1 MRTLKDNQRK
11 KMILAAVVIL
21 IIGSIIVGICTNNA
35 TNADTTETCE
45 HEYVTKYDEINHWQ
59 ECSKCGF
66 VKADSIVEHSY
77 NEKGKCECGATKSTC
92 EHEYVT
98 KHNKTNHWEECS
110 KCGAIKEDSVKE
122 HTYDKNGKCECGETK
137 STEETCE
144 HEYVTK
150 YDKTNHWQ
158 ECSKC
163 GFIKADS
170 IVEHAYDENG
180 KCECG
185 ATKKT
190 EETCEH
196 EYVTKYDETDHWQ
209 ECSKCGFIKANS
221 IVEHAYD
228 ENGKCECGATKK
240 TEETCEHEYVTKY
253 DKTNHWEACSKC
265 GEVKANSTEKHTFDE
280 SGKCKCGATKQT
292 EETCKHEYVTKYD
305 KTNHWEECSKCGEI
319 KANSTEKH
327 TYDENGKCKCGA
339 TKSAEENNNGGETKG
354 DENKNNTGKDNTS
367 TDKDIPYTGAKNVG
381 IIAIVA
387 LAIIV
392 TVSAVKMRKYK
403 GI

>member
-45 HEYVTKYDEINHWQ
+45 HEYVTKYDETNHWQ

-196 EYVTKYDETDHWQ
+196 EYVTKYD
-209 ECSKCGFIKANS
+209 
-221 IVEHAYD
+221 
-228 ENGKCECGATKK
+228 
-240 TEETCEHEYVTKY
+240 
-253 DKTNHWEACSKC
+253 KTNHWEACSKC

-292 EETCKHEYVTKYD
+292 EETCEHEYVTKYD

-367 TDKDIPYTGAKNVG
+367 TDKDIPYTGAKKVG